1 MWILIA
7 FIAVPIIEIALFIQI
22 GGFLGLFPTLTVVV
36 LTAIAGTYLV
46 RAQGLS
52 VLSQLQSRFREM
64 NDPSEPLAH
73 GAMILFSGA
82 LLLTPGFFTDFV
94 GFLLLIPNVRA
105 AVFQKVKERIN
116 IQKADFKS
124 SFSSA
129 QNVYEGEY
137 EPVSNPENSPF
148 IKKVE
153 AYDADA
159 YKFYLEAKY
168 KQLSEAKPE
177 LFSGAFAVMD
187 DGVGFYNGGQNSSFL
202 GARRCRG
209 LFGRMP
215 FKVRS

>member
-1 MWILIA
+1 MWLLIA

-64 NDPSEPLAH
+64 NDPSQPLTH

-116 IQKADFKS
+116 IQKANFKS

-137 EPVSNPENSPF
+137 EPVSNPENSPWAS
-148 IKKVE
+148 V
-153 AYDADA
+153 
-159 YKFYLEAKY
+159 
-168 KQLSEAKPE
+168 SKPK
-177 LFSGAFAVMD
+177 D
-187 DGVGFYNGGQNSSFL
+187 
-202 GARRCRG
+202 
-209 LFGRMP
+209 
-215 FKVRS
+215 

>member
-1 MWILIA
+1 MWLLIA

-22 GGFLGLFPTLTVVV
+22 GGFLGLFPTLAIVV

-82 LLLTPGFFTDFV
+82 LLLTPGFFTDFI

-105 AVFQKVKERIN
+105 TVFQKVKGRMN
-116 IQKADFKS
+116 IQKANFETR
-124 SFSSA
+124 FSSS

-137 EPVSNPENSPF
+137 KTATNPENSLWAN
-148 IKKVE
+148 E
-153 AYDADA
+153 
-159 YKFYLEAKY
+159 
-168 KQLSEAKPE
+168 SKPK
-177 LFSGAFAVMD
+177 D
-187 DGVGFYNGGQNSSFL
+187 
-202 GARRCRG
+202 
-209 LFGRMP
+209 
-215 FKVRS
+215 